1 MWRKAES
8 NEQPLEV
15 QELSGNR
22 VLVRRNITSRDTED
36 GVVWQCEERIM
47 SSVEYGTREAVYDI
61 QLRRESEI
69 IDDYTMALIEEG
81 VL

>member
-36 GVVWQCEERIM
+36 GVVWQYEERIM